1 MSRMSYMMRDEC
13 DSGRMA
19 SVAAASYGKEH
30 ASSERE
36 DVTISQLLWAAHY
49 LLSTK
54 PMNMDKQIKSDM
66 NAMKGK
72 AIIISPRRTELIYLA
87 VKAD

>member
-19 SVAAASYGKEH
+19 SAAASYGEEH

-36 DVTISQLLWAAHY
+36 DVTNSQLLWAA
-49 LLSTK
+49 LSTK
-54 PMNMDKQIKSDM
+54 PMHMDKQIKSDM
-66 NAMKGK
+66 NAINGK
-72 AIIISPRRTELIYLA
+72 IIIISPRRTDLSSRESR
-87 VKAD
+87 